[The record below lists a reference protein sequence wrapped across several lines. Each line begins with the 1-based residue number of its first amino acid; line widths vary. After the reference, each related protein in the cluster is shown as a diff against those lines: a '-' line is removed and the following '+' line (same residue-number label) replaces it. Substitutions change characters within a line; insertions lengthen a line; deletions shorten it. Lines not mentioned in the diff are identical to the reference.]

1 MLEFIVSPRALT
13 ADLSQFEHAREL
25 PDETVED
32 ATSEDPIT
40 ESLEDPL
47 LELLQEG
54 STLQQEDFLDRLRR
68 QRSGESIAK

>member
-13 ADLSQFEHAREL
+13 ADLSQFEHAPEL
-25 PDETVED
+25 PEETVED
-32 ATSEDPIT
+32 ATSEDPTT
-40 ESLEDPL
+40 EPLEDPL

-54 STLQQEDFLDRLRR
+54 STLQQEDFLDKLRR